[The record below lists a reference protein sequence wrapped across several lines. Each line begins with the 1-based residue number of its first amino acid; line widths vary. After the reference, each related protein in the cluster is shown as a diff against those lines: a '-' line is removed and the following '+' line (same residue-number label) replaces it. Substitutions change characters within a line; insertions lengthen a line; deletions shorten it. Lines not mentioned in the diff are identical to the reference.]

1 MDCNI
6 YIDILFGINYC
17 MDLVILLIVNR
28 IMRYHASAIRL
39 LLSSTLGA
47 VWSVAAVMIPDR
59 YRLFV
64 NLCTYFIVTALMLA
78 VINSPLNIIK
88 ARQSNKD
95 RYALTNYLKELFKG
109 MIIMLSVACFSGGI
123 MHMIVYYTYAGWII
137 RRILV
142 TYNQL
147 IYLILISVV
156 VIIVIARV
164 YRTYK
169 KNSDI
174 YKVTVIVDN
183 HKIML
188 HGIVDTGN
196 QLTDKYTGKPVNV
209 MDKSYFENV
218 LYQINDYGRLKYHFI
233 PYRTIGNNEGII
245 EVITSDYMYISGKDE
260 TKAYKGALIGLSDR
274 KVSQNGEYQALING
288 RMI

>member
-1 MDCNI
+1 
-6 YIDILFGINYC
+6 

-64 NLCTYFIVTALMLA
+64 NLCTYFIVTPLMLA

-88 ARQSNKD
+88 AQQSNKD

-147 IYLILISVV
+147 MYLILISVV

-183 HKIML
+183 HRIML

>member
-1 MDCNI
+1 
-6 YIDILFGINYC
+6 

-64 NLCTYFIVTALMLA
+64 NLCTYFIVTPLMLA

-88 ARQSNKD
+88 AQQSNKD

-147 IYLILISVV
+147 MYLILISVV

>member
-1 MDCNI
+1 
-6 YIDILFGINYC
+6 

-78 VINSPLNIIK
+78 MINSPLNIIK
-88 ARQSNKD
+88 ARQSNND

-174 YKVTVIVDN
+174 YKDTVIVDN

>member
-1 MDCNI
+1 
-6 YIDILFGINYC
+6 

-88 ARQSNKD
+88 ARHSNKD

-183 HKIML
+183 HRIML

-218 LYQINDYGRLKYHFI
+218 LYQINDYGRLKYRFI

>member
-1 MDCNI
+1 
-6 YIDILFGINYC
+6 

-47 VWSVAAVMIPDR
+47 VWSVAAVVIPDR

-64 NLCTYFIVTALMLA
+64 NLCTYFIVTPLMLA

-88 ARQSNKD
+88 AQQSNKD
-95 RYALTNYLKELFKG
+95 RYALTNYLKELFNG

>member
-1 MDCNI
+1 
-6 YIDILFGINYC
+6 
-17 MDLVILLIVNR
+17 MDLIILLIVNR

-88 ARQSNKD
+88 ARQSNND

>member
-1 MDCNI
+1 
-6 YIDILFGINYC
+6 
-17 MDLVILLIVNR
+17 MDLIILLIVNR
-28 IMRYHASAIRL
+28 IMRYNASAIRL

-274 KVSQNGEYQALING
+274 KVSQNGEYQELING

>member
-1 MDCNI
+1 MVI

-88 ARQSNKD
+88 ARQSNND

-183 HKIML
+183 HRIML

>member
-1 MDCNI
+1 
-6 YIDILFGINYC
+6 

-64 NLCTYFIVTALMLA
+64 NLCTYFIVTALMRA
-78 VINSPLNIIK
+78 MINSPLNIIK

>member
-1 MDCNI
+1 
-6 YIDILFGINYC
+6 
-17 MDLVILLIVNR
+17 MDLIILLIVNR

-88 ARQSNKD
+88 ARQSNND

-164 YRTYK
+164 YRTHR

>member
-1 MDCNI
+1 
-6 YIDILFGINYC
+6 

-88 ARQSNKD
+88 ARHSNND

-164 YRTYK
+164 YRTYR

>member
-1 MDCNI
+1 
-6 YIDILFGINYC
+6 
-17 MDLVILLIVNR
+17 MDLIILLIVNR

-88 ARQSNKD
+88 ARQSNND

-164 YRTYK
+164 YRTYR

>member
-1 MDCNI
+1 
-6 YIDILFGINYC
+6 

-88 ARQSNKD
+88 AQQSNND

-109 MIIMLSVACFSGGI
+109 MIIMLSVACLSGGI

>member
-1 MDCNI
+1 
-6 YIDILFGINYC
+6 

-95 RYALTNYLKELFKG
+95 RYALTNYLKDLFKG

>member
-1 MDCNI
+1 
-6 YIDILFGINYC
+6 

-59 YRLFV
+59 YRLFA

-88 ARQSNKD
+88 AQQSNKD

-123 MHMIVYYTYAGWII
+123 MHMIVYYTYAGWI
-137 RRILV
+137 
-142 TYNQL
+142 
-147 IYLILISVV
+147 SVV

-164 YRTYK
+164 YRTYR

>member
-1 MDCNI
+1 
-6 YIDILFGINYC
+6 

-95 RYALTNYLKELFKG
+95 MYALTNYLKELFKG

>member
-1 MDCNI
+1 
-6 YIDILFGINYC
+6 

-64 NLCTYFIVTALMLA
+64 NLCTYFIVTPLMLA

-88 ARQSNKD
+88 AQQSNND

>member
-1 MDCNI
+1 
-6 YIDILFGINYC
+6 

-164 YRTYK
+164 YRTYR

>member
-1 MDCNI
+1 
-6 YIDILFGINYC
+6 

-233 PYRTIGNNEGII
+233 PYRTIGNNEGTI

>member
-1 MDCNI
+1 M
-6 YIDILFGINYC
+6 DILFGINYC

-78 VINSPLNIIK
+78 MINSPLNIIK

-169 KNSDI
+169 NNSDI

>member
-1 MDCNI
+1 M
-6 YIDILFGINYC
+6 FGINYC

-47 VWSVAAVMIPDR
+47 VWSVVAVMIPDR

>member
-1 MDCNI
+1 
-6 YIDILFGINYC
+6 

-88 ARQSNKD
+88 ARQSNND

-188 HGIVDTGN
+188 NGIVDTGN

>member
-1 MDCNI
+1 
-6 YIDILFGINYC
+6 

-88 ARQSNKD
+88 AQQSNND

-188 HGIVDTGN
+188 HGIVDPGN

>member
-1 MDCNI
+1 
-6 YIDILFGINYC
+6 

-64 NLCTYFIVTALMLA
+64 NLCTYFIVTSLMLA

-88 ARQSNKD
+88 AQQSNKD

-109 MIIMLSVACFSGGI
+109 MIIMLFVACFSGGI

-164 YRTYK
+164 YRTYR

>member
-1 MDCNI
+1 
-6 YIDILFGINYC
+6 

-78 VINSPLNIIK
+78 VINSPLSIIK

-183 HKIML
+183 HRIML

>member
-1 MDCNI
+1 
-6 YIDILFGINYC
+6 

-64 NLCTYFIVTALMLA
+64 NLCTYFIVTSLMLA

-88 ARQSNKD
+88 AQQSNKD

-164 YRTYK
+164 YRTYR

>member
-1 MDCNI
+1 
-6 YIDILFGINYC
+6 

-88 ARQSNKD
+88 ARQSNND

-164 YRTYK
+164 SRTYR

-245 EVITSDYMYISGKDE
+245 EVLTSDYMYISGKDE

>member
-1 MDCNI
+1 
-6 YIDILFGINYC
+6 

-183 HKIML
+183 HRIML

>member
-1 MDCNI
+1 
-6 YIDILFGINYC
+6 

-88 ARQSNKD
+88 AQQSNKD

-218 LYQINDYGRLKYHFI
+218 LYQLNDYGRLKYHFI

>member
-1 MDCNI
+1 
-6 YIDILFGINYC
+6 

-88 ARQSNKD
+88 ERQSNND

>member
-1 MDCNI
+1 
-6 YIDILFGINYC
+6 

-147 IYLILISVV
+147 MYLILISVV

>member
-1 MDCNI
+1 
-6 YIDILFGINYC
+6 

-88 ARQSNKD
+88 AQQSNKD

-147 IYLILISVV
+147 IYLILISVI

>member
-1 MDCNI
+1 
-6 YIDILFGINYC
+6 

-196 QLTDKYTGKPVNV
+196 QLTDKYTDKPVNV

>member
-1 MDCNI
+1 
-6 YIDILFGINYC
+6 

-88 ARQSNKD
+88 AQQSNKD

-156 VIIVIARV
+156 VIIMIVNYNSNLV
-164 YRTYK
+164 Y
-169 KNSDI
+169 
-174 YKVTVIVDN
+174 VTVIVDN

>member
-1 MDCNI
+1 
-6 YIDILFGINYC
+6 

-88 ARQSNKD
+88 ARQSNND

-183 HKIML
+183 HRIML

-196 QLTDKYTGKPVNV
+196 QLTDKYTGKSVNV

>member
-1 MDCNI
+1 
-6 YIDILFGINYC
+6 

-88 ARQSNKD
+88 ARHSNKD

-196 QLTDKYTGKPVNV
+196 QLIDKYTGKPVNV